1 MCARIPHRQGQFKG
15 DILGHARICRT
26 ELENVAV
33 FIAAADRALCPVHAL
48 LISSAVLSSLLSL
61 PAQYAEQGLC
71 NVTVS
76 VRPSV
81 YPSMGQLQQ
90 TRRCSL
96 LLCARRAGDVDRL
109 LQQQRAAGQCHV
121 VSVRRYS

>member
-1 MCARIPHRQGQFKG
+1 MWARIPHRQGQFKG
-15 DILGHARICRT
+15 DTLGHARICRT

-33 FIAAADRALCPVHAL
+33 FIAAADRAQCPVHAL

-71 NVTVS
+71 NGTVS
-76 VRPSV
+76 VRLSIPAWANCRK
-81 YPSMGQLQQ
+81 PAAAG
-90 TRRCSL
+90 L